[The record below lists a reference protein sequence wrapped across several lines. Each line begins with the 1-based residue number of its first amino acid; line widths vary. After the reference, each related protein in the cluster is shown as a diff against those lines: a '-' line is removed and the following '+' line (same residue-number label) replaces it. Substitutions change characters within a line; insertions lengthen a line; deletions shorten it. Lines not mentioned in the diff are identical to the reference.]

1 MPVPHRGRQTKKQT
15 QNKTMSKHT
24 ITHSCGHTHEYQ
36 LYGKSDERTRKIK
49 WLETQECP
57 ACQKAAEAAEAAK
70 KAEEEAAAAKINE
83 ELNLP
88 VLSGSEKQI
97 AWANCIR
104 ARLIAAARVYNDSS
118 SRKIIVD
125 KAIELIASVNSAH
138 TFIDNRN
145 LDVFS
150 FLVTIASKKA

>member
-1 MPVPHRGRQTKKQT
+1 
-15 QNKTMSKHT
+15 MSKHT

-57 ACQKAAEAAEAAK
+57 ACQKAAEAAE
-70 KAEEEAAAAKINE
+70 AAKINE